1 MNIVLAHATVCT
13 LCTIASVLIGC
24 QADQHINPT
33 EQNATAVSSKA
44 ARVSAVVRQVK
55 ITQTY
60 TKGHGCAP
68 PKLDC
73 FETIIVTADRPKLV
87 DQISNLDAAISQG
100 STAAFFNSPASYS
113 EIWSGVPPTILSDL
127 QTGTGILKRV
137 AGLPNDRREY
147 YVVDPNGLSVNYSA
161 VE

>member
-1 MNIVLAHATVCT
+1 MKNVVAHAAVCA

-24 QADQHINPT
+24 QADQQINPT
-33 EQNATAVSSKA
+33 EQHTATVSSKTA
-44 ARVSAVVRQVK
+44 GTSAVVRQAK

-68 PKLDC
+68 PKRDC
-73 FETIIVTADRPKLV
+73 FETIIVTADRPNLAA
-87 DQISNLDAAISQG
+87 QISNLDAAISQE

-127 QTGTGILKRV
+127 QTGSVILKRV

-147 YVVDPNGLSVNYSA
+147 YVVDSRGLDVNYSL